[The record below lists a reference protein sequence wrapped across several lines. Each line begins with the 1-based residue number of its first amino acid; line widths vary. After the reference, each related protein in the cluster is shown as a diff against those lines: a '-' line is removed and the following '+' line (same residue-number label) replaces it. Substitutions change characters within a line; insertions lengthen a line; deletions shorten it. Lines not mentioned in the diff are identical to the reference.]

1 MPHTP
6 LPWFAFE
13 GECTGDPCIGCE
25 TGTIA
30 VCEGNEG
37 EAEANAEFIV
47 QAANSHDD
55 LLEACKLLRM
65 WLRKIELADVFP
77 DKMGGTEF
85 SLMQECLRGADAAI
99 AKAEGPGD

>member
-47 QAANSHDD
+47 KAVNSHDD
-55 LLEACKLLRM
+55 LLDACKEVVGVLGRLPSVDPLISDAHTACKRA
-65 WLRKIELADVFP
+65 R
-77 DKMGGTEF
+77 
-85 SLMQECLRGADAAI
+85 AAI
-99 AKAEGPGD
+99 AKAEGQQPQES